1 MGRACLLLIAA
12 ALLSGCQFPR
22 DTEGTLD
29 RVRGGVMRVGV
40 THAEPWVKLKGAEP
54 AGVEVELIERFA
66 ETLGAR
72 VEWVEGSESDLMEAL
87 HGRHLDVV
95 IAGLT
100 RRSEWQ
106 RVAALTR
113 PYVTYEVVIAAP
125 DRETAERLS
134 EDLEGERIAVE
145 ANSPEAAKLEE
156 DTDAEVVPVDDIAAV
171 DGPAAVPEYQLDDL
185 GLVRTDA
192 ELDEHE
198 HAMAVSMGE
207 NAFLVELERFLL
219 DREAALVGEIRDTV
233 AELDWIEEAAVRARE
248 LGHVFSVEVL
258 AVPRDE
264 AHLLDRV
271 EDAVER
277 ISALDWKVQDVVVAV
292 VRELDG
298 AAGEVLV
305 RRGAVASARA

>member
-1 MGRACLLLIAA
+1 MARWLPVLAVA
-12 ALLSGCQFPR
+12 ALLGACQFPR

-40 THAEPWVKLKGAEP
+40 THVDPWVKLEGGEP
-54 AGVEVELIERFA
+54 GGVEVELLERFA
-66 ETLGAR
+66 RTLGAR
-72 VEWVEGSESDLMEAL
+72 VEWVEGSETELMEAL

-95 IAGLT
+95 AAGLT

-113 PYVTYEVVIAAP
+113 PYVTYQVVIAAP
-125 DRETAERLS
+125 DRETADRLS
-134 EDLEGERIAVE
+134 EDLGGERIAVE

-156 DTDAEVVPVDDIAAV
+156 DTDARVVPVDDLAAV
-171 DGPAAVPEYQLDDL
+171 DGPVAVPDYMLDDL

-219 DREAALVGEIRDTV
+219 DREA
-233 AELDWIEEAAVRARE
+233 EAAAILERE
-248 LGHVFSVEVL
+248 GR
-258 AVPRDE
+258 P
-264 AHLLDRV
+264 
-271 EDAVER
+271 
-277 ISALDWKVQDVVVAV
+277 
-292 VRELDG
+292 
-298 AAGEVLV
+298 
-305 RRGAVASARA
+305 